1 MKVSALIPT
10 YSRRP
15 YVCREIDSVLAQTVP
30 VDEITV
36 LDDGSTDGTVEAIHS
51 RYGSRVAVFRQENR
65 GVSAARKRAVEMAQ
79 GEWVAF
85 LDSDDEWLPERNAA
99 FLKTVSNISPKVAWI
114 FGDTRYVT
122 DQGEGSTV
130 FGDGGLPVNGDL
142 QIFSDHLSGLVWN
155 HGRTRPVAIQS
166 SFIRKS
172 ALVELKCF
180 NEGFHHAED
189 FLAMLQ
195 IASRYFFAAIPS
207 VVTRLYRTSD
217 LDESSLE
224 RNAWI
229 SGDHYRAGIIGYAL
243 VAQTLGPILGASFM
257 RIPCGALCKWHAQNG
272 LPIRRLAWQ
281 QFKFCASARSI
292 PFYPVLLWR
301 HAWSF
306 LFPNGICHKAQIESP
321 RRERVKL
328 RAESLR
334 VD

>member
-1 MKVSALIPT
+1 
-10 YSRRP
+10 
-15 YVCREIDSVLAQTVP
+15 
-30 VDEITV
+30 
-36 LDDGSTDGTVEAIHS
+36 
-51 RYGSRVAVFRQENR
+51 
-65 GVSAARKRAVEMAQ
+65 
-79 GEWVAF
+79 
-85 LDSDDEWLPERNAA
+85 
-99 FLKTVSNISPKVAWI
+99 
-114 FGDTRYVT
+114 VT

-130 FGDGGLPVNGDL
+130 FADSGLLVDGDP

-195 IASRYFFAAIPS
+195 IASRYFFGAIPS

-229 SGDHYRAGIIGYAL
+229 SGDHYRAGVIGYAL
-243 VAQTLGPILGASFM
+243 VAKTLGPNPWGELHANSV
-257 RIPCGALCKWHAQNG
+257 RALCKWHAQNG
-272 LPIRRLAWQ
+272 LPIRRLAWE

-292 PFYPVLLWR
+292 LFFCGAMLGP
-301 HAWSF
+301 SF
-306 LFPNGICHKAQIESP
+306 FRMGFATKRKLKALAG
-321 RRERVKL
+321 RG
-328 RAESLR
+328 
-334 VD
+334 